1 MTYPARLAEEKG
13 WRLAGI
19 NGGGPLVLSWNV
31 LPRELLPLIPPPR
44 YVSAMTPLADLVSHL
59 DRDLRVAEIPDY
71 PGAVNGLQLAN
82 QGEIR
87 RIVAAV
93 DASLP
98 VIEAAAAGG
107 PGLLLVHHGMFWQGV
122 QPVTGAFYRKLKVAM
137 DAGLAVYSAHLP
149 LDIHSEWG
157 NNILLAQSIG
167 LIDPQPFF
175 EWKGIHLG
183 LRGGWRGSRAE
194 LTDALEKAVGGRVHV
209 CPGGPENVSSIGL
222 VTGGAG
228 SEVAKAAAAG
238 VDTFISGEGPHWSH
252 PLALELGVN
261 LLLGGHYATETFG
274 VRALAAVLGT
284 RFGVPWSFIDQPSG
298 L

>member
-1 MTYPARLAEEKG
+1 MTR
-13 WRLAGI
+13 
-19 NGGGPLVLSWNV
+19 
-31 LPRELLPLIPPPR
+31 
-44 YVSAMTPLADLVSHL
+44 LADLVSFL
-59 DRDLRVAEIPDY
+59 DRELRVADIPDY
-71 PGAVNGLQLAN
+71 PGALNGLQLAN
-82 QGEIR
+82 QGEVH

-98 VIEAAAAGG
+98 VIEAVAAGG
-107 PGLLLVHHGMFWQGV
+107 PGLLIVHHGMFWQGV
-122 QPVTGAFYRKLKVAM
+122 QPVTGPFYRKLKVAM

-149 LDIHSEWG
+149 LDIHPEWG

-194 LTDALEKAVGGRVHV
+194 LTQALEKAVGGRVHA
-209 CPGGPENVSSIGL
+209 CRGGPENVSSIGL

-274 VRALAAVLGT
+274 VQALAKTIAS
-284 RFGVPWSFIDQPSG
+284 RFCLPWGFLDQPSG